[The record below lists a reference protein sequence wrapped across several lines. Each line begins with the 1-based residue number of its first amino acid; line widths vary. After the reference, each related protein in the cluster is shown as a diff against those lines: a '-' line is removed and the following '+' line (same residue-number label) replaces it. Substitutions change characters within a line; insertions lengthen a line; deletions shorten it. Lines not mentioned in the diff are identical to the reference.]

1 LSTAEPP
8 SPFPQ
13 PPAGGRPRARIVDP
27 SGGANQTRVRAYNER
42 LVLSLIRRHGSLT
55 KAEIARRTGLSAQ
68 TVTVI
73 MRALEEDRL
82 LVRGEPRRGR
92 VGQPSVP
99 MSLNAEA
106 VWSIGL
112 KIGRRSADLVLMD
125 FLGTVR
131 HRITRT
137 YLYPTPQAV
146 LDFADS
152 GLSELA
158 AGLAADQRDRIA
170 GVGIA
175 VPFELWNWAEQVGAS
190 AGEMEAW
197 RGFDL
202 AEAVAARVPWPVF
215 LQNDATAACGAELV
229 FGGGAEF
236 ADFLYLFIGFFIG
249 GGLVI
254 DHAVFPGRTG
264 TAGAIGPI
272 PVLRPGRPPEQI
284 LDHASLAV
292 LENALAEAGRDP
304 SPLWRRG
311 DDWSGLEPTLGWW
324 IGYTAHWL
332 AVAIVG
338 GCSFV
343 DFQAVIVD
351 GGFPAGVRQ
360 RLVAATRRAMADL
373 DLQGIQVPQ
382 IREGRVGSDA
392 RAIGAAAQP
401 LFARYLLDR
410 DVLFKAVG

>member
-1 LSTAEPP
+1 MSTAEPP

-202 AEAVAARVPWPVF
+202 AEAVAARVPWPRCS
-215 LQNDATAACGAELV
+215 LQNDATVPCGA
-229 FGGGAEF
+229 GTSCSAPRGQF
-236 ADFLYLFIGFFIG
+236 ADCPLSRSIGFFIE
-249 GGLVI
+249 
-254 DHAVFPGRTG
+254 R
-264 TAGAIGPI
+264 
-272 PVLRPGRPPEQI
+272 
-284 LDHASLAV
+284 
-292 LENALAEAGRDP
+292 
-304 SPLWRRG
+304 
-311 DDWSGLEPTLGWW
+311 
-324 IGYTAHWL
+324 
-332 AVAIVG
+332 
-338 GCSFV
+338 
-343 DFQAVIVD
+343 
-351 GGFPAGVRQ
+351 
-360 RLVAATRRAMADL
+360 AA
-373 DLQGIQVPQ
+373 
-382 IREGRVGSDA
+382 
-392 RAIGAAAQP
+392 
-401 LFARYLLDR
+401 FW
-410 DVLFKAVG
+410 